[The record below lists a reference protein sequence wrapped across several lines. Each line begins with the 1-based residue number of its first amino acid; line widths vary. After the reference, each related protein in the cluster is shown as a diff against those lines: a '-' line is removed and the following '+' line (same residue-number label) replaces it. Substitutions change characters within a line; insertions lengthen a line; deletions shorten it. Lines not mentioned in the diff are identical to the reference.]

1 MIKKLSKILGVLLL
15 LIICVLIAAPFFL
28 ESKID
33 TIVKNYAD
41 NNLNADLSF
50 EDINLSLIKSFPNAE
65 IHVEAFKIVNRAPF
79 KDETFATAKDLSFKM
94 PITELLKSSEEP
106 LTVNEIIA
114 EELLLTLKTN
124 TNGTNNYDLLLNK
137 DNAPGEDSSKS
148 NSFSFN
154 IENYEVNNSAFTYIN
169 EENNTKVYLT
179 EFNHKGNGI
188 FSADQSEINTQT
200 NSRISISADS
210 TDYLSNNTINLDA
223 LIDVDLDNNTY
234 TFKDNK
240 ALINALPLE
249 FEGFVKLLESGEEF
263 DIKFKNPESSFKDFL
278 AIIPSEYSKNMN
290 EVSTTGN
297 FTVNGKIK
305 GLLSKETIPTFDI
318 RISSKDASF
327 KYPSLPKAV
336 KNIKI
341 DAKVKNSTGLSKD
354 TYVDINQL
362 DFKIDDDTFKSEVHI
377 KDLDKNIKVNANL
390 DGVLNLANITKAYP
404 LNLKNQ
410 LTGIL
415 KGKLNTSF
423 DMNAIETN
431 DYKRIKNNGSVS
443 ILDFVFSSKD
453 IVNPIQINKATLDFK
468 PGIVSLNSFN
478 AITGASD
485 FSAKGNITNLLGF
498 LLSDKKLQGNFDV
511 NSNYFVIAD
520 FMVEDDTNT
529 KTSNKITSDAES
541 LKIPDFLDCT
551 IKANAKTV
559 VYDNLSLKNVQGE
572 VRIQNQNAKLVNM
585 TSDLFEGQLVVS
597 GNISTKEEQPNF
609 DMILGMRDFDISKS
623 FKDLKL
629 LETLAPIA
637 KVLKGKLNASID
649 LNGLLDGNFSPD
661 LETITG
667 NAEAEVLTTKINTN
681 ESAIL
686 TEINQNLNFINL
698 NDLNLKDFKTT
709 LSFKD
714 GNVLMQPFII
724 TYKDIPIEI
733 KGSHSFENVM
743 DYDAVFKV
751 PAKYLGSDVNR
762 LIGQINDNE
771 VNNISVPVT
780 AEIKGTFSQPQVTT
794 DLSESITTLS
804 QQLIEIQKQ
813 KLLNSSTDK
822 ITDLLGGL
830 LGGKKDTTKI
840 KSQENNIKKDVGSVL
855 DNLLNGKKASSSKKQ
870 KDSTKMN

>member
-1 MIKKLSKILGVLLL
+1 MKKLFKILALLLL
-15 LIICVLIAAPFFL
+15 LIISVLIATPFFL
-28 ESKID
+28 ESKIE
-33 TIVKNYAD
+33 TIVQNYAD

-50 EDINLSLIKSFPNAE
+50 DDISLSLIKSFPNAE
-65 IHVEAFKIVNRAPF
+65 IHVEALKIINRAPF
-79 KDETFATAKDLSFKM
+79 KDEIFATAKDLSFKM
-94 PITELLKSSEEP
+94 PIKELLNSSEEP

-124 TNGTNNYDLLLNK
+124 ANGTNNYDLLLNK
-137 DNAPGEDSSKS
+137 ESAPREDSSKS

-169 EENNTKVYLT
+169 EENNTKVYLS

-188 FSADQSEINTQT
+188 FSDDQSELDTQT
-200 NSRISISADS
+200 NSRISISSDS
-210 TDYLSNNTINLDA
+210 TDYLSNNTIKLDA
-223 LIDVDLDNNTY
+223 LIDVDLDQNTY

-249 FEGFVKLLESGEEF
+249 FEGYLKLVENGEEF

-278 AIIPSEYSKNMN
+278 AIIPSEYSKNIN

-297 FTVNGKIK
+297 FTVNGRIK
-305 GLLSKETIPTFDI
+305 GLLSEETIPTFDI
-318 RISSKDASF
+318 QISSKDASF
-327 KYPSLPKAV
+327 KYPSLSKAV

-341 DAKVKNSTGLSKD
+341 DAKIKNSTGLIKD

-362 DFKIDDDTFKSEVHI
+362 DFKIDDDTFKSEAHI

-404 LNLKNQ
+404 LELKNQ
-410 LTGIL
+410 LTGVL

-423 DMNAIETN
+423 DMDAIEKN

-443 ILDFVFSSKD
+443 VLNFVFSSKD

-468 PGIVSLNSFN
+468 PGLVSLNSFN
-478 AITGASD
+478 AITGTSD
-485 FSAKGNITNLLGF
+485 FSANGNITNLLGF
-498 LLSDKKLQGNFDV
+498 LLSDKKLQGNFNV
-511 NSNYFVIAD
+511 NSSYFVIAD
-520 FMVEDDTNT
+520 FMVEDDTGSE
-529 KTSNKITSDAES
+529 TSNKSTSDVGS

-559 VYDNLSLKNVQGE
+559 VYDNLSLKNVKGE

-585 TSDLFEGQLVVS
+585 TSDLFNGQLAVS
-597 GNISTKEEQPNF
+597 GNISTKEKQPDF
-609 DMILGMRDFDISKS
+609 DMKLGMQDFDISKS
-623 FKDLKL
+623 FEDLKL

-649 LNGLLDGNFSPD
+649 VNGLLDGNFSPD
-661 LETITG
+661 LKTIAG

-686 TEINQNLNFINL
+686 NGINQNLNFINL

-714 GNVLMQPFII
+714 GNVLMQPFTIK
-724 TYKDIPIEI
+724 YKDIPIEI
-733 KGSHSFENVM
+733 KGSHSFDNVM
-743 DYDAVFKV
+743 DYDAVFQV

-780 AEIKGTFSQPQVTT
+780 AKINGTFSQPQITT
-794 DLSESITTLS
+794 DLSKSITNLS

-813 KLLNSSTDK
+813 KLINSGTDK
-822 ITDLLGGL
+822 FNDIVGGL
-830 LGGKKDTTKI
+830 LGGKRDTTKT
-840 KSQENNIKKDVGSVL
+840 KSQEDNIKKDVGSVL
-855 DNLLNGKKASSSKKQ
+855 DNLLKGKKASASKKQ
-870 KDSTKMN
+870 KDSTKTN

>member
-1 MIKKLSKILGVLLL
+1 MKKLFKILAILLL
-15 LIICVLIAAPFFL
+15 LIISVLIATPFFL

-33 TIVKNYAD
+33 TIVQNYAD

-50 EDINLSLIKSFPNAE
+50 DDVSLSLIKSFPNAE
-65 IHVEAFKIVNRAPF
+65 IHVKALKIINRAPF
-79 KDETFATAKDLSFKM
+79 KDEIFATAKDLSFKM
-94 PITELLKSSEEP
+94 PIKELLNSSEEP

-124 TNGTNNYDLLLNK
+124 ANGTNNYDLLLNK
-137 DNAPGEDSSKS
+137 ESAPREDSSKS

-169 EENNTKVYLT
+169 EENNTKVYLS
-179 EFNHKGNGI
+179 EFNHEGNGI
-188 FSADQSEINTQT
+188 FSDDQSELDTQT
-200 NSRISISADS
+200 NSRISISSNS
-210 TDYLSNNTINLDA
+210 TDYLSNNTIKLDA
-223 LIDVDLDNNTY
+223 LIDVDLDQNTY

-249 FEGFVKLLESGEEF
+249 FEGYLKLVEKGEEF

-278 AIIPSEYSKNMN
+278 AIIPSEYSKNIN
-290 EVSTTGN
+290 KVSTTGN
-297 FTVNGKIK
+297 FTVNGRIK
-305 GLLSKETIPTFDI
+305 GLLSEETIPTFDI
-318 RISSKDASF
+318 QISSKDASF
-327 KYPSLPKAV
+327 KYTSLPKAV

-341 DAKVKNSTGLSKD
+341 DAKIKNSTGLSKD

-362 DFKIDDDTFKSEVHI
+362 DFKIDDDTFKSEAHI

-404 LNLKNQ
+404 LGLKHQ
-410 LTGIL
+410 LTGVL

-423 DMNAIETN
+423 DMDAIEKN
-431 DYKRIKNNGSVS
+431 NYKRIKNNGSVS
-443 ILDFVFSSKD
+443 VLNFVFSSKD

-468 PGIVSLNSFN
+468 PGLVSLNSFN
-478 AITGASD
+478 AITGTSD
-485 FSAKGNITNLLGF
+485 FSANGNITNLLGF
-498 LLSDKKLQGNFDV
+498 LLSDKKLQGNFNV
-511 NSNYFVIAD
+511 NSSYFVIAD
-520 FMVEDDTNT
+520 FMVEDDTGSE
-529 KTSNKITSDAES
+529 TSNKSTSDVGS

-559 VYDNLSLKNVQGE
+559 VYDNLSLKNVKGE

-585 TSDLFEGQLVVS
+585 TSDLFDGQLAVS
-597 GNISTKEEQPNF
+597 GNISTKEKQPDF
-609 DMILGMRDFDISKS
+609 DMKLGMQDFDISKS

-649 LNGLLDGNFSPD
+649 VNGLLDGNFSPD
-661 LETITG
+661 LKTIAG

-686 TEINQNLNFINL
+686 NGINQNLNFINL

-714 GNVLMQPFII
+714 GNVLMQPFTIK
-724 TYKDIPIEI
+724 YKDIPIEI
-733 KGSHSFENVM
+733 KGSHSFDNVM
-743 DYDAVFKV
+743 DYDAVFQV

-780 AEIKGTFSQPQVTT
+780 AKINGTFSQPQITT
-794 DLSESITTLS
+794 DLSKSITNLS

-813 KLLNSSTDK
+813 KLINSGTDK
-822 ITDLLGGL
+822 FNDIVGGL
-830 LGGKKDTTKI
+830 LGGKRDTTKT
-840 KSQENNIKKDVGSVL
+840 KSQEDNIKKDVGSVL
-855 DNLLNGKKASSSKKQ
+855 DNLLKGKKASASKKQ
-870 KDSTKMN
+870 KDSTKTN